1 MKENENKKSVV
12 RVTEG
17 NPSAT
22 ADVLQNGTQTNKE
35 KLKKPLIF
43 GLMAIVFVGCMY
55 LIFKPSEDKKA
66 IENIGLND
74 AVPQATGAG
83 MPADKGKAYEQE
95 ILERKDQE
103 KRNALATLS
112 DYWNTED
119 KEEPTVDEQFPEDEQ
134 SSGFGGGSRNS
145 QKNGNPGLNSYR
157 NMQSTLGSFYQD
169 NNSETMELRRQ
180 VDEMK
185 AKLAEKDV
193 PPVATVSDQ
202 LKLMEKSYEMAA
214 KYLPQ
219 NANTGNT
226 VPATNANSGAVG
238 ANQKE
243 HFVSFTPTR
252 KNTVSALYREPSDSA
267 FAADWSQ
274 TKNRGFYTAGSVEQ
288 VVQPKNSIKAC
299 VHDAQTVVG
308 ETGVRLRLLEPAQTP
323 QRTIPKG
330 TVVTANAKFQNG
342 RLQLKVTS
350 IELEGNI
357 IPVDITIYD
366 LDGQQGLYVP
376 YSPEMNALTE
386 MAGNMSQTGGTSV
399 MLTQNAGQQVAA
411 DLSRGVV
418 QGISGYFAKKVRTPK
433 VTLKAGHQVFLVSK
447 K

>member
-17 NPSAT
+17 SPKET
-22 ADVLQNGTQTNKE
+22 ADVLQNGTQNNKE

-95 ILERKDQE
+95 MLEQKEQE

-119 KEEPTVDEQFPEDEQ
+119 KQEPTDEQLPEDEE
-134 SSGFGGGSRNS
+134 STGLGGGGRNS
-145 QKNGNPGLNSYR
+145 GRNGNPELSSYR

-193 PPVATVSDQ
+193 PPVATVDDQ

-219 NANTGNT
+219 NANNGNAAPANGTATG
-226 VPATNANSGAVG
+226 AAG

-274 TKNRGFYTAGSVEQ
+274 AKNRGFYTAGATEQ
-288 VVQPKNSIKAC
+288 VMQPKNSIKAC
-299 VHDAQTVVG
+299 VHEAQTVVG
-308 ETGVRLRLLEPAQTP
+308 EMGVRLRLLEAAQTP

-330 TVVTANAKFQNG
+330 TIVTANAKFQNG

-350 IELEGNI
+350 IELDGNI
-357 IPVDITIYD
+357 IPVDITTYD
-366 LDGQQGLYVP
+366 LDGQQGLNVP

-433 VTLKAGHQVFLVSK
+433 VTLKAGYQVFLVSK

>member
-1 MKENENKKSVV
+1 MKENDNKKSVV

-17 NPSAT
+17 NPKDN
-22 ADVLQNGTQTNKE
+22 ADLLHEGNQNKMD

-43 GLMAIVFVGCMY
+43 VLMGIVFIGCMY
-55 LIFKPSEDKKA
+55 LIFKPSSDKDE
-66 IENIGLND
+66 IENLGLND
-74 AVPQATGAG
+74 AVPQATDAG
-83 MPADKGKAYEQE
+83 MQSDKQKAYEQE
-95 ILERKDQE
+95 MLEKQE
-103 KRNALATLS
+103 QAKRNALTTLA
-112 DYWNTED
+112 DYWNTD
-119 KEEPTVDEQFPEDEQ
+119 STQ
-134 SSGFGGGSRNS
+134 SSEESLS
-145 QKNGNPGLNSYR
+145 QEEESNVLGKDKSANPALNSYQ
-157 NMQSTLGSFYQD
+157 NAQNTLGSFYQND
-169 NNSETMELRRQ
+169 NSETMQLRRQ
-180 VDEMK
+180 VDELRDR
-185 AKLAEKDV
+185 LAERDV
-193 PPVATVSDQ
+193 PRATTVDDQ
-202 LKLMEKSYEMAA
+202 LALMEKSYQMAA

-219 NANTGNT
+219 NTNTGNAA
-226 VPATNANSGAVG
+226 PDNAS
-238 ANQKE
+238 NQTTSASEKE
-243 HFVSFTPTR
+243 HFVAFAPAR

-267 FAADWSQ
+267 FSADWSEI
-274 TKNRGFYTAGSVEQ
+274 KNRGFFTAGSKEQ

-323 QRTIPKG
+323 QRAIPKG
-330 TVVTANAKFQNG
+330 TIVTANAKFQNG
-342 RLQLKVTS
+342 RLQLKITS

-376 YSPEMNALTE
+376 YSPEMNTLTE

-411 DLSRGVV
+411 DLSKGVV

>member
-1 MKENENKKSVV
+1 MKENENKKTVV

-17 NPSAT
+17 NPKET
-22 ADVLQNGTQTNKE
+22 ADVLQDSTQSKAD

-43 GLMAIVFVGCMY
+43 GLMGIVFVGCMY
-55 LIFKPSEDKKA
+55 LIFKPSEDKNE
-66 IENIGLND
+66 IESLGLND
-74 AVPQATGAG
+74 AVPQATEAG
-83 MPADKGKAYEQE
+83 LQSDKQKAYEQE
-95 ILERKDQE
+95 MLEQKDKE
-103 KRNALATLS
+103 KRNALTTLS
-112 DYWNTED
+112 DYWNTD
-119 KEEPTVDEQFPEDEQ
+119 SSQSMEEEIPEEEE
-134 SSGFGGGSRNS
+134 SYRYGSERNS
-145 QKNGNPGLNSYR
+145 GRYGNSILNSYR
-157 NMQSTLGSFYQD
+157 NAQSTLGSFYQD
-169 NNSETMELRRQ
+169 DNLETIELRRQ
-180 VDEMK
+180 LDELK
-185 AKLAEKDV
+185 EQLAEKDV
-193 PPVATVSDQ
+193 PKAATIDDQ
-202 LKLMEKSYEMAA
+202 LALMEKSYQMAA

-219 NANTGNT
+219 GSTSTSEALPVNNSNASGTA
-226 VPATNANSGAVG
+226 AT
-238 ANQKE
+238 NQKE
-243 HFVSFTPTR
+243 HFVAFTSMR

-267 FAADWSQ
+267 FLADWSQ
-274 TKNRGFYTAGSVEQ
+274 TKNRGFYTAGSIEQ
-288 VVQPKNSIKAC
+288 VVQPKNSIKAS
-299 VHDAQTVVG
+299 VHETQTIVG

-330 TVVTANAKFQNG
+330 TIVTANAKFQGG
-342 RLQLKVTS
+342 RLQLKITS

-386 MAGNMSQTGGTSV
+386 MAGNMSQQSGTSL

>member
-17 NPSAT
+17 SPKET
-22 ADVLQNGTQTNKE
+22 ADVLQDSTQNKAE

-43 GLMAIVFVGCMY
+43 GLMGIVFVGCMY
-55 LIFKPSEDKKA
+55 LIFKPSAEKKE

-83 MPADKGKAYEQE
+83 LPADKGKAYEQE
-95 ILERKDQE
+95 MLERKEQE

-112 DYWNTED
+112 DYWNTD
-119 KEEPTVDEQFPEDEQ
+119 SSVKDSEEEIPEEDE
-134 SSGFGGGSRNS
+134 SYGYGGGRNS
-145 QKNGNPGLNSYR
+145 GRNGNPALNSYR
-157 NMQSTLGSFYQD
+157 NAQSTLGSFYQD
-169 NNSETMELRRQ
+169 DNSETTELRKQ
-180 VDEMK
+180 LDELK
-185 AKLAEKDV
+185 EKLAEKDV
-193 PPVATVSDQ
+193 PKSVTVDDQ
-202 LKLMEKSYEMAA
+202 LALMEKSYQMAA
-214 KYLPQ
+214 KYLP
-219 NANTGNT
+219 TGTNQAEAP
-226 VPATNANSGAVG
+226 PAKEASTTATAS
-238 ANQKE
+238 NQKE
-243 HFVSFTPTR
+243 HFVAFTPTR
-252 KNTVSALYREPSDSA
+252 KNTVSALYREPTDSA
-267 FAADWSQ
+267 FLADWSQ
-274 TKNRGFYTAGSVEQ
+274 TKNRGFYTAGSTEQ
-288 VVQPKNSIKAC
+288 VVQPKNSIKAS
-299 VHDAQTVVG
+299 VHETQTVIG

-323 QRTIPKG
+323 SRTIPQG
-330 TVVTANAKFQNG
+330 TVVTANGKFQGG
-342 RLQLKVTS
+342 RLQLKITS

-386 MAGNMSQTGGTSV
+386 MAGNMSQTSGTSI

>member
-1 MKENENKKSVV
+1 MKENENKKTVV

-17 NPSAT
+17 NPKET
-22 ADVLQNGTQTNKE
+22 ANVLQDRTQSKAD

-43 GLMAIVFVGCMY
+43 GLMGIVFIGCMY
-55 LIFKPSEDKKA
+55 LIFKPSKDKNE
-66 IENIGLND
+66 IESLGLND
-74 AVPQATGAG
+74 AVPQATEAG
-83 MPADKGKAYEQE
+83 LQSDKQKAYEQE
-95 ILERKDQE
+95 MLEQKDKE
-103 KRNALATLS
+103 KRNALTTLS
-112 DYWNTED
+112 DYWNTDSSQSMEED
-119 KEEPTVDEQFPEDEQ
+119 IPEEEE
-134 SSGFGGGSRNS
+134 SYRYGSERNS
-145 QKNGNPGLNSYR
+145 GRYGNSILNSYR
-157 NMQSTLGSFYQD
+157 NAQSTLGSFYQD
-169 NNSETMELRRQ
+169 DNSETMELRRQ
-180 VDEMK
+180 LDELK
-185 AKLAEKDV
+185 DQLAEKDV
-193 PPVATVSDQ
+193 PKAATIDDQ
-202 LKLMEKSYEMAA
+202 LALMEKSYQMAA

-219 NANTGNT
+219 GS
-226 VPATNANSGAVG
+226 TNASEGVPSNNNNTSGTAT

-243 HFVSFTPTR
+243 HFVAFKTAR
-252 KNTVSALYREPSDSA
+252 KNTVSALYREPSDA
-267 FAADWSQ
+267 EFLDNWNENR
-274 TKNRGFYTAGSVEQ
+274 NRGFYTAGSTEQ
-288 VVQPKNSIKAC
+288 VVQPKNSIKAS
-299 VHDAQTVVG
+299 VHETQTVIG
-308 ETGVRLRLLEPAQTP
+308 ETGVRLRLLETAQTP

-330 TVVTANAKFQNG
+330 TIVTANGKFQGG
-342 RLQLKVTS
+342 RLQLKITS

-386 MAGNMSQTGGTSV
+386 MAGNMSQQSGTSL